1 MILKCWAYPCKKN
14 PGKLPSFTVQI
25 SRNRRSSPSP
35 SGRRWREAPDEALH
49 SRDFTPLT
57 RRFAPPSPGGRG
69 TPPKQVGIRV
79 AVPEPA
85 LALDIRR
92 SRLRNLDSNG
102 HRPPLQWNVRVSRQ
116 KNLPKKQ
123 RNTVLYYSSLKSGSC
138 GRCQTTTARLP
149 LFPVAFPLLTQLD
162 RIAG

>member
-1 MILKCWAYPCKKN
+1 MTI
-14 PGKLPSFTVQI
+14 TVQI
-25 SRNRRSSPSP
+25 SRNGRSSPSP
-35 SGRRWREAPDEALH
+35 SGRRWREAPDEGLR
-49 SRDFTPLT
+49 SRGFTPLT

-102 HRPPLQWNVRVSRQ
+102 HRPPLQLSRYVFCWLKIRRRSLSHRVPPNNFS
-116 KNLPKKQ
+116 
-123 RNTVLYYSSLKSGSC
+123 T
-138 GRCQTTTARLP
+138 
-149 LFPVAFPLLTQLD
+149 FFAFQ
-162 RIAG
+162 